1 MQKLCDRMGVQF
13 LSTPSGWRATRTLY
27 WLAILSIFL
36 STPSGWRATA
46 DRLTISA
53 ARYEFLSTPSGWRA
67 TPQVDFIH
75 KRMSIS
81 IHALRVEGDT
91 LFIAFFPSA
100 ENFYPRPPGGGRQPW
115 SRIVSP
121 SSKFL
126 STPSG
131 WRATDYLIHDTE
143 TCKFLST
150 PSGWRA
156 TAVCTQNRPA
166 LEISIHAL
174 RVEGDSCLRNSPQLA
189 SCISIHALRVEG
201 DKSRS
206 TAFWRSL

>member
-1 MQKLCDRMGVQF
+1 MEGDDKARFWTGV
-13 LSTPSGWRATRTLY
+13 LY
-27 WLAILSIFL
+27 
-36 STPSGWRATA
+36 P
-46 DRLTISA
+46 
-53 ARYEFLSTPSGWRA
+53 EFLSTPSGWRA

-201 DKSRS
+201 DSGECRPEPDGAISIHALRVEGDLVFQIS
-206 TAFWRSL
+206 T

>member
-1 MQKLCDRMGVQF
+1 MEGDDKARFWTGV
-13 LSTPSGWRATRTLY
+13 LY
-27 WLAILSIFL
+27 
-36 STPSGWRATA
+36 P
-46 DRLTISA
+46 
-53 ARYEFLSTPSGWRA
+53 EFLSTPSGWRA

-156 TAVCTQNRPA
+156 TAVCGTRPNSHPVFLSTPSGWRATNRV
-166 LEISIHAL
+166 L
-174 RVEGDSCLRNSPQLA
+174 RRSGGRYDFYPRPPGGGRPLT
-189 SCISIHALRVEG
+189 SCI
-201 DKSRS
+201 
-206 TAFWRSL
+206 TATI